1 VTRRGRGGGGISTKE
16 DPLEIAKARYAR
28 GEITK
33 EESEQIKR
41 DLPLPQLSD
50 EALSRGGRAGSVK
63 SENLG
68 FQPPEENGRA
78 DARLAQPFLVSF
90 PRVPTPSR
98 QSAEIWVMAPEL

>member
-78 DARLAQPFLVSF
+78 DARLARVFSCF
-90 PRVPTPSR
+90 VPTGTDSVR
-98 QSAEIWVMAPEL
+98 NDAGI